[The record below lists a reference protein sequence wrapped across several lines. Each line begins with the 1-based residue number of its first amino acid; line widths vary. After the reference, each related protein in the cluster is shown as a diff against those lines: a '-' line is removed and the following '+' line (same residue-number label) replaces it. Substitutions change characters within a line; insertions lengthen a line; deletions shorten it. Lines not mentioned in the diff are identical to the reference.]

1 MYICTQAARTAL
13 SSVASPGPAAALAA
27 SHAAALPRLSK
38 QLCGLLV
45 EGLVREEYVLQVL
58 FSLMLLK
65 RSGAAACQS
74 FQIYA

>member
-1 MYICTQAARTAL
+1 MQAARTAL

-27 SHAAALPRLSK
+27 AHAAALPRLSK

-58 FSLMLLK
+58 HPVDIASV
-65 RSGAAACQS
+65 S
-74 FQIYA
+74 